1 MMKLGFLK
9 DFLTILGQFFKDSL
23 RFIEDSLEFDG
34 ISGLIDTFLRDFL
47 RFLTFLD
54 NF

>member
-23 RFIEDSLEFDG
+23 RFIEDSSEFDG
-34 ISGLIDTFLRDFL
+34 ISGLID
-47 RFLTFLD
+47 RFFD
-54 NF
+54 EF